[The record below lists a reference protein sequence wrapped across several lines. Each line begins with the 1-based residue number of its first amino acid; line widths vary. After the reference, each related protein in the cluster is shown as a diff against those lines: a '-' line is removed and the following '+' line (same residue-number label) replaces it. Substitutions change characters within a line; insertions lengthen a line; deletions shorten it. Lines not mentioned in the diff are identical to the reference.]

1 MLKYIKEYRFY
12 IILFVFILIPVLAL
26 DTSTRAPKDYRLYD
40 RAIVSITF
48 PIQAII
54 SATLDGVSSA
64 FQNYL
69 FLWNTRKDNLTLLEE
84 NRKLLASIVHLREAE
99 LENQRLR
106 TLLSLNEQFSLSS
119 VTARV
124 ISKDVSTEF
133 RAIRINRGTSSG
145 VEKDMAV
152 INSEGVV
159 GRVMRVD
166 SESADVVTLL
176 DLLSAVDALVQRSR
190 VRGIV
195 EGKTEEVCQLKFA
208 LRTDDIQ
215 VGDLLVTSGLGGIFP
230 RGIPVGSVS
239 SVVKKE
245 YGITQTVEVR
255 PAVDFSRVEEVL
267 VIKGAQGKPIHTA
280 VQSRIASPPAEK

>member
-1 MLKYIKEYRFY
+1 MLKYLKEYRFY
-12 IILFVFILIPVLAL
+12 IILFVFVLIPVLAL

-40 RAIVSITF
+40 RAIVSITS
-48 PIQAII
+48 PIQALI
-54 SATLDGVSSA
+54 SATLDGTVSA

-69 FLWNTRKDNLTLLEE
+69 FLWNTRRDNLTLLEE

-106 TLLSLNEQFSLSS
+106 KLLDLNEQFSLSS

-124 ISKDVSTEF
+124 IAKDVSTEF
-133 RAIRINRGTSSG
+133 RAIRINRGSNSG

-166 SESADVVTLL
+166 ADSADVVTLL
-176 DLLSAVDALVQRSR
+176 DLLSAVDAVVQRSR

-195 EGKTEEVCQLKFA
+195 EGKTEEICQLKFA

-230 RGIPVGSVS
+230 RGVPVGSVS

-255 PAVDFSRVEEVL
+255 PSVDFSRVEEVL

-280 VQSRIASPPAEK
+280 VQSRIVAPPNEK